1 MRLVLL
7 AAALA
12 AAVAACATTPTA
24 QSPGKAPAV
33 EYKVIKTDVRVPFAG
48 SMIRGFRVADDDSLI
63 LDGGRRWYR
72 ATLWEPC
79 QRDLDFESV
88 IGLVSAPTD
97 TLDRFSRVI
106 VNGNSCPLA
115 SLDEIEKPAKA
126 GKEKPLAQPP
136 EKSPAEK
143 PAT

>member
-12 AAVAACATTPTA
+12 AAVTACATTPTA
-24 QSPGKAPAV
+24 KDPAV
-33 EYKVIKTDVRVPFAG
+33 EYKVIKTDVRIPFAG
-48 SMIRGFRVADDDSLI
+48 SLIRGFHVADDDSLI

-79 QRDLDFESV
+79 RRDLDFESV
-88 IGLVSAPTD
+88 IGLVSTPTD

-126 GKEKPLAQPP
+126 GKEKPLAAPT
-136 EKSPAEK
+136 EKPAEK

>member
-12 AAVAACATTPTA
+12 AAVSACATTTA
-24 QSPGKAPAV
+24 PKEKAAAV

-48 SMIRGFRVADDDSLI
+48 STIRGFQVADDDSLI
-63 LDGGRRWYR
+63 LDGGSRWYR

-88 IGLVSAPTD
+88 IALVSAPTD

-106 VNGNSCPLA
+106 VNGNSCPLV
-115 SLDEIEKPAKA
+115 SLDQIEKPAKR
-126 GKEKPLAQPP
+126 GKERALEAPAAQPAP
-136 EKSPAEK
+136 K

>member
-12 AAVAACATTPTA
+12 AAVTACATTPKEKG
-24 QSPGKAPAV
+24 PPV
-33 EYKVIKTDVRVPFAG
+33 EYKVLKSDVRVPFAG
-48 SMIRGFRVADDDSLI
+48 SRIRGFQVAEDDSLI
-63 LDGGRRWYR
+63 LDGGSRWYR

-88 IGLVSAPTD
+88 IALVSAPTD

-115 SLDEIEKPAKA
+115 SLDEIEKPARR
-126 GKEKPLAQPP
+126 GKEKALDKPAAA
-136 EKSPAEK
+136 PAEK
-143 PAT
+143 PAGT